1 MSKVLEFQKLLL
13 TDPEARKQFASNP
26 KEFLSEYG
34 VELPE
39 DLKIPATLD
48 HATVDRQITAVA
60 EGLKEDG
67 VSLSKIDTADSTAV
81 TSVIGD
87 AVAVRTADL
96 AAAKAVHSAISGRNP
111 GDVATVAV
119 VAAVV
124 GAVVAVPVATFGRT
138 ADWVTKINPAGI
150 EKITRGQLGITV
162 HGPNGLRLE
171 GLSVNDAA
179 ALIRT
184 LR

>member
-1 MSKVLEFQKLLL
+1 MSKVMEFQKLLL
-13 TDPEARKQFASNP
+13 TDADARKQFAADP
-26 KEFLSEYG
+26 KAFLTEYG
-34 VELPE
+34 VELPK
-39 DLKIPATLD
+39 DLKLPATLD
-48 HATVDRQITAVA
+48 YATVDKQITAVA

-67 VSLSKIDTADSTAV
+67 VSLSKLDTSDSTAV
-81 TSVIGD
+81 INVIGD

-96 AAAKAVHSAISGRNP
+96 AAAKAVHSAIGGRNP

-119 VAAVV
+119 VGAVV
-124 GAVVAVPVATFGRT
+124 AAVVAVPVATFGRT

-162 HGPNGLRLE
+162 YGPNGLRLE

-179 ALIRT
+179 SLIRT